1 MRFHHGRA
9 SISYITHDFLRW
21 TPYTLPKQEQY
32 QLVQFPRRSME
43 HIFIFLSFL
52 LLVISYVLLVIGYW
66 LCVINYILFAIF
78 YVCYVINK
86 QKVYTVAYQN
96 HIFPHGTDHY
106 N

>member
-1 MRFHHGRA
+1 
-9 SISYITHDFLRW
+9 
-21 TPYTLPKQEQY
+21 
-32 QLVQFPRRSME
+32 ME

-52 LLVISYVLLVIGYW
+52 LLVICYW
-66 LCVINYILFAIF
+66 LCVISYMLLVMF

-96 HIFPHGTDHY
+96 HIFPLGTDHY